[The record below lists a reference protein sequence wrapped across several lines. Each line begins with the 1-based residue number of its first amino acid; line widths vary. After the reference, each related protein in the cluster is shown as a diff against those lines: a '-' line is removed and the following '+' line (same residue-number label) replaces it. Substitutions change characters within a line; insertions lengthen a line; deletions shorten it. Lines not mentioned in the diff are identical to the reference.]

1 MQPLGQRA
9 EQAGRDREIKGL
21 HHIGAH
27 HLGQFGPAT
36 LAHRVHRDIAQ
47 PRAKGGNAFGVTLGC
62 GQKCLDRLDDLRDKG
77 SAVLFGARSPDD
89 TRIRRHLTV
98 TKPPVKPGQDLAP
111 RQITRS
117 TENHKVELLDRDN
130 TRNHFWLS
138 TLAKSA
144 PLALTDFR
152 APAIY
157 AAAAQVQQKRR
168 MRCHGCM
175 AQSNSNITEAPNHA
189 VMPPL
194 SKGGETSTRSA
205 PMISSLRRA
214 RTHWIASKL
223 VGPPTSGVP
232 VPGA

>member
-1 MQPLGQRA
+1 MRFIAFVTFAFLLAAHLSPAEDLAPL
-9 EQAGRDREIKGL
+9 KK
-21 HHIGAH
+21 
-27 HLGQFGPAT
+27 PT
-36 LAHRVHRDIAQ
+36 SKPRVIISTDA
-47 PRAKGGNAFGVTLGC
+47 GGNDA
-62 GQKCLDRLDDLRDKG
+62 DDI
-77 SAVLFGARSPDD
+77 RS
-89 TRIRRHLTV
+89 RRHLTV

-111 RQITRS
+111 RQITRG
-117 TENHKVELLDRDN
+117 TENHKVEWLDRDN
-130 TRNHFWLS
+130 TRNHFCLS

-205 PMISSLRRA
+205 PMISSPRRA